1 MENKHLIEVACDA
14 YCKCC
19 DTKEC
24 ENLGEYN
31 DFNCDW
37 VCKFRKEF
45 IKELNKKCKKDK
57 KKKSNMQI
65 FSTQIYLL

>member
-1 MENKHLIEVACDA
+1 MLTRQGIIVKAMEKELLIKVACEA

-24 ENLGEYN
+24 DDLGEFN

-37 VCKFRKEF
+37 VCKFRK
-45 IKELNKKCKKDK
+45 
-57 KKKSNMQI
+57 
-65 FSTQIYLL
+65 

>member
-1 MENKHLIEVACDA
+1 MENKNLIEVACDA

-24 ENLGEYN
+24 EDLVEYN

-45 IKELNKKCKKDK
+45 TKELNKYFKTKQQWKK
-57 KKKSNMQI
+57 N
-65 FSTQIYLL
+65 

>member
-1 MENKHLIEVACDA
+1 MENKNLIEVACDA

-24 ENLGEYN
+24 EDLGEYN

-45 IKELNKKCKKDK
+45 TKELNKKSKTKQQWINQK
-57 KKKSNMQI
+57 
-65 FSTQIYLL
+65 

>member
-1 MENKHLIEVACDA
+1 MENKLLIEVACDA

-24 ENLGEYN
+24 EDLGEFN

-45 IKELNKKCKKDK
+45 TKKLNKKLKTK
-57 KKKSNMQI
+57 Q
-65 FSTQIYLL
+65 

>member
-1 MENKHLIEVACDA
+1 MPSRQEIIVKAVENKNVIGVACDA

-24 ENLGEYN
+24 EDLGEFN

-37 VCKFRKEF
+37 VCKFRK
-45 IKELNKKCKKDK
+45 
-57 KKKSNMQI
+57 
-65 FSTQIYLL
+65 

>member
-1 MENKHLIEVACDA
+1 MENKHLIEVACEA

-24 ENLGEYN
+24 EDLGDFN
-31 DFNCDW
+31 DFNCDL

-45 IKELNKKCKKDK
+45 TKELNKKSTFEKI
-57 KKKSNMQI
+57 I
-65 FSTQIYLL
+65 FKNNESDNQH

>member
-31 DFNCDW
+31 DSVEELKNQ
-37 VCKFRKEF
+37 KRNNNGKR
-45 IKELNKKCKKDK
+45 IKNHTSDRVRD
-57 KKKSNMQI
+57 
-65 FSTQIYLL
+65 

>member
-1 MENKHLIEVACDA
+1 MENKHLIEVACEA

-19 DTKEC
+19 DTKDC
-24 ENLGEYN
+24 EDLGEFN

-45 IKELNKKCKKDK
+45 TKKLNKKSKTKQQWINQK
-57 KKKSNMQI
+57 
-65 FSTQIYLL
+65 